1 MTRICDICGG
11 TRRGYDIAAASD
23 EARCRGHEAPD
34 IIGAL
39 RRGAGLCDD
48 AVDGMRISDRKTE
61 YANRVRADAQTL
73 RDLAEAVP
81 DIVRLLRLLE
91 NTHHGF
97 DVARALRGLAA
108 LHGEGEK

>member
-1 MTRICDICGG
+1 M
-11 TRRGYDIAAASD
+11 SD
-23 EARCRGHEAPD
+23 D
-34 IIGAL
+34 TIGAL
-39 RRGAGLCDD
+39 VRAARLNDD
-48 AVDGMRISDRKTE
+48 EIL
-61 YANRVRADAQTL
+61 RVRHDPPCEMCEVRRADAQTL

-108 LHGEGEK
+108 LHGEGDDALHMEAT